1 MIGKGRIVCQGSKT
15 QLLQAAGTIARAA
28 DLYALK
34 QALDTSG
41 LHTTV
46 SDDGALRI
54 DADPPRVGRVAQE
67 AGVALIELRTADGGL
82 EEMFLQLTADTQ
94 REGAWHPTRK
104 GPHPTRKERRMT
116 ATAVAP
122 VREQRADVYPVPLS
136 RVVNVELR
144 KMFDTRSGFWLM
156 ASIVI
161 TALLTTIGT
170 IAFAP
175 DADLTYYTF
184 AKAIGFP
191 MTVVLPIIAILSIT
205 GEWSQRSGL
214 TTFTLVPHRNRVIAA
229 KAVSSVAVAIASM
242 LFAFAIGAIG
252 NLVGTAITGT
262 DTVWDVSLAEG
273 VNIVLGSL
281 LCLLTGTMLGMLIR
295 SSAGALV
302 AYFVYSL
309 LLPTV
314 GRHPGLQP
322 GLVPG
327 PAAMGGPQLRPG
339 RLVRGHPYR

>member
-1 MIGKGRIVCQGSKT
+1 
-15 QLLQAAGTIARAA
+15 
-28 DLYALK
+28 
-34 QALDTSG
+34 
-41 LHTTV
+41 
-46 SDDGALRI
+46 
-54 DADPPRVGRVAQE
+54 
-67 AGVALIELRTADGGL
+67 
-82 EEMFLQLTADTQ
+82 
-94 REGAWHPTRK
+94 
-104 GPHPTRKERRMT
+104 MT
-116 ATAVAP
+116 AIVIDP
-122 VREQRADVYPVPLS
+122 VREQRAGIYPVPLS
-136 RVVNVELR
+136 RVINVELR

-229 KAVSSVAVAIASM
+229 KAVSSIAVAIASM
-242 LFAFAIGAIG
+242 LFAFVIGAIG
-252 NLVGTAITGT
+252 NLAGTAIAGT
-262 DTVWDVSLAEG
+262 DLAWDVSLAEG

-314 GRHPGLQP
+314 SGLLASSQEWFGDLQP
-322 GLVPG
+322 WVDLNYAQAALFEGTLSAEQWANLAVTASMWLVLPAILGL
-327 PAAMGGPQLRPG
+327 
-339 RLVRGHPYR
+339 RLVMKSEVK